1 MHEPY
6 LNDKLNLET
15 ARIHWEE
22 LQAHFARGAAVFV
35 DNSLDLIDTA
45 RLMADNNSHEIGK
58 LMAEGKFGL
67 VTEQQARQF
76 LVHNNQSL
84 YLHLHQHN
92 LIILIQVDL
101 FYQGD
106 HYFLHIFLFFH
117 LSLP

>member
-1 MHEPY
+1 MHESH

-76 LVHNNQSL
+76 LVHNQEMWAVV
-84 YLHLHQHN
+84 
-92 LIILIQVDL
+92 IAPWVLIQPCLDAEHP
-101 FYQGD
+101 Q
-106 HYFLHIFLFFH
+106 
-117 LSLP
+117 P